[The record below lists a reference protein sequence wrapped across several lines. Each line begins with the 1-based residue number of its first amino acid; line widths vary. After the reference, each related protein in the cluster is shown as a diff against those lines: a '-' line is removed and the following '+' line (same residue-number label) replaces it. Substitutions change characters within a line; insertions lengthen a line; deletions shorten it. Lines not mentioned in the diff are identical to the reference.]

1 MTAAAV
7 EQDRRRPVLITGG
20 AGFIGTNLADRLLR
34 QGRRVLIYDS
44 LGRAGAEQNLR
55 WLRAHHGARRL
66 DVEIAD
72 VLSTERLR
80 AAVADAGTVFHLA
93 GQVAVTTSLD
103 DPWRDF
109 ATNAGGTLTLLEALR
124 HGGGGKRL
132 VFTSTNKVYGAIG
145 DIDLAETATRYTP
158 EGALA
163 RRGIDEGRPLRFH
176 SPYGCSKGS
185 ADQYVLDY
193 ARSFG
198 LAAAVFRMSCI
209 YGPHQFGTED
219 QGWVAHFL
227 ISALRGE
234 PLAIYGDGL
243 QVRDILF
250 VEDLVEAML
259 AAQQR
264 IDSVG
269 GQAFNVGG
277 GPANTIS
284 LIELLDLIADLVGE
298 RPLAHLEPWRTA
310 DQRYYVSD
318 TRKLRAAVGWRPRT
332 SVQAGVAAL
341 LDWLVANQVTANEL
355 RASRIRASD
364 VRARD
369 IGASVDRASVTRA
382 SGVAS

>member
-209 YGPHQFGTED
+209 YGPHQHGTED
-219 QGWVAHFL
+219 QGWLAHFM
-227 ISALRGE
+227 IRALEGR
-234 PLAIYGDGL
+234 AITIYGDGK
-243 QVRDILF
+243 QVRDALYA
-250 VEDLVEAML
+250 EDLVEAFL
-259 AAQQR
+259 AAER
-264 IDSVG
+264 HLPAIAG
-269 GQAFNVGG
+269 EAFNIGG
-277 GPANTIS
+277 GPDNTLS
-284 LIELLDLIADLVGE
+284 LLELIDRIADVRGVRPALNFADWRVG
-298 RPLAHLEPWRTA
+298 
-310 DQRYYVSD
+310 DQRWYVSD
-318 TRKLRAAVGWRPRT
+318 FAKFRAATGWQPR
-332 SVQAGVAAL
+332 VRIGEGIGRLYRWLAAGLAEKEPAA
-341 LDWLVANQVTANEL
+341 AAAQ
-355 RASRIRASD
+355 
-364 VRARD
+364 
-369 IGASVDRASVTRA
+369 
-382 SGVAS
+382 